1 MLDADVLPDN
11 TLVNV
16 ASDDYLHLGVLSSW
30 IHVVWAL
37 AAGGRM
43 GIGNDPRYNK
53 TRCFDPFPFPAA
65 SDAQADRVRD
75 LAEQLDAHRK
85 RVQAEHPDLTLTG
98 LYNALAA
105 LRGGGPLSEKDR
117 DAHDRGLVGVLRAL
131 HDDLDAAV
139 ADAYGWPA
147 DLPDE
152 AILSRLVALN
162 AERAAEEAR
171 GVVRYLRPAFQDP
184 EGHAARVRETQS
196 KLLDAPAPA
205 PPPAGVRKFPPK
217 SHPVARYRAVRGV
230 LAAADRPLTPADVA
244 AHFKGA
250 GAKTIAP
257 LLAVLAD
264 QGRAGLTPDGRYTA

>member
-1 MLDADVLPDN
+1 MMQKWSGFAN
-11 TLVNV
+11 
-16 ASDDYLHLGVLSSW
+16 A
-30 IHVVWAL
+30 
-37 AAGGRM
+37 
-43 GIGNDPRYNK
+43 PRH
-53 TRCFDPFPFPAA
+53 P
-65 SDAQADRVRD
+65 
-75 LAEQLDAHRK
+75 HRK

-105 LRGGGPLSEKDR
+105 LRGGEPLSAKEK

-147 DLPDE
+147 DLDDE
-152 AILSRLVALN
+152 DILSNLVALS

-184 EGHAARVRETQS
+184 EGQAARVRETQS

-205 PPPAGVRKFPPK
+205 PPPAAVTKFPPK
-217 SHPVARYRAVRGV
+217 SDPVTRYRAVRAV
-230 LAAADRPLTPADVA
+230 LAAADRPLAPAEVA
-244 AHFKGA
+244 AHFQGA
-250 GAKTIAP
+250 GAKTVAP

-264 QGRAGLTPDGRYTA
+264 QGRAGVTPDGRYAA